1 MLVFFKHDLK
11 QLHEKQRQEQERKA
25 EISELQDA
33 VCELAEIV
41 SGAADTN
48 ADGKDGAENG

>member
-33 VCELAEIV
+33 ICELAEIV